1 MNFLIVT
8 GLSGSGKSGA
18 VNALEDIGY
27 YCIDNI
33 PPQLIPKFA
42 DICVKSH
49 GHMSKVAI
57 VTDIRGGELFYEL
70 DSSLD
75 YLRKS
80 GLEVKV
86 LFLDASDEVLI
97 KRYKETRRRHP
108 LDEQSHGSLQKA
120 ITMERGILSHIREA
134 SDYTI
139 DTSDMTLAQLRETIF
154 DLFMDNPDDRM
165 SVKVMSFGFKYGI
178 SATWAGIG
186 NAIIGS
192 LLAWWVLGPRT
203 REMTHRLQASTMPE
217 FFGKRYNSR
226 ALRIAAAAIIF
237 VFLIPYTASVYNG
250 LSRLFGMA
258 FALPYDVCVIGMA
271 VVTCVYVVLGGYMA
285 TVMNDFIQG
294 IVMLLGIIAVIV
306 AVILLAGL
314 IYMLCRPYKE
324 ATKLSAKV

>member
-165 SVKVMSFGFKYGI
+165 SVKVMSFGF
-178 SATWAGIG
+178 
-186 NAIIGS
+186 
-192 LLAWWVLGPRT
+192 
-203 REMTHRLQASTMPE
+203 M
-217 FFGKRYNSR
+217 
-226 ALRIAAAAIIF
+226 
-237 VFLIPYTASVYNG
+237 
-250 LSRLFGMA
+250 
-258 FALPYDVCVIGMA
+258 
-271 VVTCVYVVLGGYMA
+271 
-285 TVMNDFIQG
+285 
-294 IVMLLGIIAVIV
+294 
-306 AVILLAGL
+306 
-314 IYMLCRPYKE
+314 
-324 ATKLSAKV
+324 